1 MLGGPSSTS
10 RALGTS
16 RKRTDASAAGR
27 RGGGE
32 RTSSS
37 TAHQPDVRSPTS
49 TRCRYPSTLQTSWLL
64 TRLVVSRECSD
75 RIGEPDILLDVSGV
89 PDSGAI
95 DLVEGLLS
103 LGLSQLEPRSLGSH
117 PVHLPQ
123 RLGGKSTDDRERKRA
138 EKGSQHATVAL
149 RNTVGRVILD
159 GTAETLLL
167 TTSMGMSVDVISTYS
182 YSRFARVPAADPIDA
197 GGQALIGSVCGSN
210 RKWMAAGK
218 Y

>member
-1 MLGGPSSTS
+1 LAEVLRRRCLPPWAADAASAAARAHLLLQPGRQELPRLPPSFQSSGCGRAHAPGGPSSTS
-10 RALGTS
+10 RALATS

-49 TRCRYPSTLQTSWLL
+49 TRSPPPSTLQTSWLL

-103 LGLSQLEPRSLGSH
+103 LGLSQLEPRGLGSH

-123 RLGGKSTDDRERKRA
+123 RLGG
-138 EKGSQHATVAL
+138 
-149 RNTVGRVILD
+149 
-159 GTAETLLL
+159 
-167 TTSMGMSVDVISTYS
+167 
-182 YSRFARVPAADPIDA
+182 
-197 GGQALIGSVCGSN
+197 
-210 RKWMAAGK
+210 
-218 Y
+218 